1 MIDSKTIDEIYNRA
15 DIVEVVSDFVSL
27 RKAGV
32 NYKGLCPFHNEK
44 TPSFVVSP
52 SKGICHCFSCG
63 KGGNVIHFLMEHEQ
77 MTYPEAL
84 RWLAQKYNIRI
95 EEKELSPQELEA
107 RGKRESLFI
116 VNEWANNYFQ
126 DNLYNNDEGVTYGLG
141 YLRNRG
147 LRDDIIRKFQL
158 GYCLQQNDALGKTA
172 IKQGYKEEFLIET
185 GLCSKRE
192 NGTLYDKYHGRII
205 FPVHNLSGKVVAFG
219 GRILSN
225 DKKAAKY
232 INSPESEIYHKSFE
246 LYGIH
251 EAKRAITQKDRCYL
265 VEGYMDVISMHQCG
279 IENVVASSGTSLTE
293 GQIRML
299 HRFTS
304 NITVLYDGDPA
315 GIHASL
321 RGINMLLEE
330 GMNIK
335 VLLLPDGDDPDSFA
349 RKHNAAEY
357 QEYMESHQEDFL
369 TFKTRVLL
377 KDAQNDIHKR
387 SEVINDIIESISLI
401 PDAVTR
407 SVYIQECSRLL
418 NVKEEVLVMQTA
430 DKRASYSSSKERR
443 ETVQNDAETPPQSET
458 DTIQPTQD
466 YSLNTNSNILKME
479 KEIIKLIVLYGKQTC
494 MEVELSKTE
503 RAAVS
508 VIDYIQTEF
517 NANNIA
523 FTHPLYQKMWSE
535 ALEHSD
541 EENFNPS
548 SYFCSH
554 HDLDISKTAT
564 SMMGNDYQLSDWFK
578 HITLTPTYNKL
589 SAIVPTLIQRL
600 KMSIVEEKI
609 LDIRKKMG
617 QTDSNDTAY
626 ISLMKDFQQLI
637 KIKKE
642 LAQKCRQT
650 NISL

>member
-1 MIDSKTIDEIYNRA
+1 
-15 DIVEVVSDFVSL
+15 
-27 RKAGV
+27 
-32 NYKGLCPFHNEK
+32 
-44 TPSFVVSP
+44 
-52 SKGICHCFSCG
+52 
-63 KGGNVIHFLMEHEQ
+63 MEHEQ

-377 KDAQNDIHKR
+377 KDA
-387 SEVINDIIESISLI
+387 
-401 PDAVTR
+401 
-407 SVYIQECSRLL
+407 
-418 NVKEEVLVMQTA
+418 
-430 DKRASYSSSKERR
+430 
-443 ETVQNDAETPPQSET
+443 
-458 DTIQPTQD
+458 
-466 YSLNTNSNILKME
+466 
-479 KEIIKLIVLYGKQTC
+479 
-494 MEVELSKTE
+494 
-503 RAAVS
+503 
-508 VIDYIQTEF
+508 
-517 NANNIA
+517 
-523 FTHPLYQKMWSE
+523 
-535 ALEHSD
+535 
-541 EENFNPS
+541 
-548 SYFCSH
+548 
-554 HDLDISKTAT
+554 
-564 SMMGNDYQLSDWFK
+564 
-578 HITLTPTYNKL
+578 
-589 SAIVPTLIQRL
+589 
-600 KMSIVEEKI
+600 
-609 LDIRKKMG
+609 
-617 QTDSNDTAY
+617 
-626 ISLMKDFQQLI
+626 
-637 KIKKE
+637 
-642 LAQKCRQT
+642 
-650 NISL
+650 